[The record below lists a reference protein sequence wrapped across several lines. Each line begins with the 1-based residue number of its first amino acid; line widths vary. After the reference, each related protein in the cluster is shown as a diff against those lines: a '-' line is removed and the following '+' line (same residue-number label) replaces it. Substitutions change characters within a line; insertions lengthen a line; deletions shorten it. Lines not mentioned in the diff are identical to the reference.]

1 MEQITCMQPKGPVAV
16 SFLKNLYDFFLNL
29 IIFQKVLK
37 KLIHKKQ
44 VLPSTEKVVM
54 VRLLEIQG
62 F

>member
-16 SFLKNLYDFFLNL
+16 SFLKNLYDFLLDL
-29 IIFQKVLK
+29 IIFKKILK

-44 VLPSTEKVVM
+44 VLLSSEKVVRA
-54 VRLLEIQG
+54 RLLETQG